1 MPQWNHEQRAD
12 PEIAIGLVPDSRI
25 IVGVVTALQLAG
37 PHTKPGQTPVQL
49 EPGCL
54 AADAQQR
61 YYLVPF
67 HSLDDGTARVGERLT
82 PLRDY
87 PHHGLGIE
95 SGRADRLLDLE
106 HRLEQL
112 GVE

>member
-1 MPQWNHEQRAD
+1 MPQRNHEQRAD
-12 PEIAIGLVPDSRI
+12 PEIAIGLVSNSRI

-37 PHTKPGQTPVQL
+37 PHTEPGQTPVQL

-54 AADAQQR
+54 AADPQQR
-61 YYLVPF
+61 YYLISF
-67 HSLDDGTARVGERLT
+67 HSFDYGAARVGERLT

-95 SGRADRLLDLE
+95 SGRA
-106 HRLEQL
+106 HR
-112 GVE
+112 